1 MADVPA
7 EGEAM
12 RRAEDSN
19 NRKSPNGIQTVV
31 WGLDLLFVGTGYLAG
46 ILYLGLAFFVT
57 YDVLARKW
65 GSYLGL
71 PTTRVTDEI
80 SGYMLALAATW
91 GFAYALRTDAHV
103 RVDVMFPYM
112 GRRLKAAMDFI
123 GLVLMALFAAVISWK
138 IWVLVFDS
146 MESGIKSST
155 YLLTPLYIPQGI
167 LGVGFSLLALAAVFM
182 ALALI
187 LGWEVRATAP
197 ALENPEE
204 LPGNI

>member
-1 MADVPA
+1 MAEFA
-7 EGEAM
+7 ELDEVG
-12 RRAEDSN
+12 RRAENSAS
-19 NRKSPNGIQTVV
+19 RMSPSAIQSV
-31 WGLDLLFVGTGYLAG
+31 WRVLDLLFTGTGYLAG
-46 ILYLGLAFFVT
+46 ALYLVLAFFVT

-103 RVDVMFPYM
+103 RVDVLFPYM
-112 GRRLKAAMDFI
+112 GRRLRATMDS
-123 GLVLMALFAAVISWK
+123 LALLLMAAFAFVISWK
-138 IWVLVFDS
+138 IWALVLDS
-146 MESGIKSST
+146 LETGMRSST

-182 ALALI
+182 ALASLA
-187 LGWEVRATAP
+187 GWQLPP
-197 ALENPEE
+197 AVPEAENSAD
-204 LPGNI
+204 LPSNL